1 MPTVEIEDG
10 VCLHYEEF
18 GAGSPLL
25 LVAGLG
31 GAASYWRPQIE
42 PLAAHYRVI
51 IHDQRGTGSST
62 QSDIVYSVEQ
72 MTDDLVRLM
81 DKLKIEKAYLLG
93 HSTGAVMGQVMAV
106 EHPERLLGLIMYAAW
121 TTTDP
126 YMRRIQEARKT
137 LALSA
142 GAEAYVKAS
151 PLFLYPNWYVNE
163 NAEALAAADK
173 AGAAK
178 FHAVKI
184 AAARIDGVL
193 KFDREAELG
202 RIRTPTL
209 VLAAEDDVLT
219 PAHYSRTIA
228 QAIPG
233 AELKIMPR
241 GGHGVSVTCPDEFN
255 RIVIDYLDRLEKRA
269 EKPC

>member
-1 MPTVEIEDG
+1 MPMVEIEDG
-10 VCLHYEEF
+10 VSLHYEEF
-18 GAGSPLL
+18 GTGTPLL

-42 PLAAHYRVI
+42 PFAARYRVI

-62 QSDIVYSVEQ
+62 QSDIAYSVEQ

-81 DKLKIEKAYLLG
+81 DSLGIEKAYLLG
-93 HSTGAVMGQVMAV
+93 HSTGAVIGHVMAV
-106 EHPERLLGLIMYAAW
+106 EHPERLLGMIMYAAW

-126 YMRRIQEARKT
+126 YMRRIQEARQT

-163 NAEALAAADK
+163 NAEALAEVDK
-173 AGAAK
+173 TGAAK
-178 FHAVKI
+178 FHPVKI
-184 AAARIDGVL
+184 AAARIDGIL
-193 KFDREAELG
+193 KFDREADLR

-219 PAHYSRTIA
+219 PAHYSRSIA
-228 QAIPG
+228 STIPG

-241 GGHGVSVTCPDEFN
+241 GGHGVSVTCPDSFN
-255 RIVIDYLDRLEKRA
+255 QIVLDYLGRLDRWA
-269 EKPC
+269 ATTC